1 MEQLEVQNP
10 VVKKQLLDVQPREL
24 KFILEVKKQSSCAV
38 HLANLSDHYVAF
50 KVKTTSPKKYCV
62 RPNIGVIKPKS
73 TYDFTVTMQAQ
84 KSAPSDM
91 QCKDKFL
98 VQSTVAPF
106 GTTEEDI
113 TPDLFAKDSGK
124 YVEECKLKVSLTS
137 PTQSPVLSPVNGAS
151 KLEQSPASE
160 ISEEKLLTR
169 VENLPPL
176 QMLDEKFESEKLVM
190 DAEVL
195 TSAKVEENVLLPTKT
210 GKLICDR
217 DVEYRPLDV
226 VDGTKL
232 KFSRDVE
239 ELKSKL
245 ITLDSELIQVKSNI
259 TKLTEEKSCAVQEK
273 QTLKRELATLRRKTS
288 VRTVERGF
296 PPLFV
301 CMVALISLT
310 VGYLLHG

>member
-24 KFILEVKKQSSCAV
+24 KFIFEFKKQSSCAV
-38 HLANLSDHYVAF
+38 HLVNLSDQYVAF

-62 RPNIGVIKPKS
+62 RPNIGVIKPNS

-113 TPDLFAKDSGK
+113 TPGLFAKDTGK

-137 PTQSPVLSPVNGAS
+137 PTQSPVLSPVNGVT
-151 KLEQSPASE
+151 KLEQSPASKVE
-160 ISEEKLLTR
+160 EEKLLSG
-169 VENLPPL
+169 VENLPPP
-176 QMLDEKFESEKLVM
+176 QKLDRKLEDEKLVM

-195 TSAKVEENVLLPTKT
+195 SSAKVEENVPLPPKME
-210 GKLICDR
+210 KLICDR
-217 DVEYRPLDV
+217 DVECRPLNN
-226 VDGTKL
+226 VDGAKL
-232 KFSRDVE
+232 KFFRDVE

-245 ITLDSELIQVKSNI
+245 ITLDSELIQAKSNI

-273 QTLKRELATLRRKTS
+273 QTLKQELATLRRKTG

>member
-24 KFILEVKKQSSCAV
+24 KFIFEVKKQSSCAV

-137 PTQSPVLSPVNGAS
+137 PTQSPVLSPVNGVS

-176 QMLDEKFESEKLVM
+176 QM
-190 DAEVL
+190 VL
-195 TSAKVEENVLLPTKT
+195 TSAKVEENVLLPTKM

-245 ITLDSELIQVKSNI
+245 ITLDSELIQAKSNI
-259 TKLTEEKSCAVQEK
+259 TKLTEEKSCAVEEK
-273 QTLKRELATLRRKTS
+273 QTLKRELATLRRKTG